1 MDDAK
6 AKQRKINDSI
16 LLDDT
21 TREAMRVLNEG
32 VETKPTI
39 DLDLFVRTF
48 LPALGQEHDEPLDM
62 NPWLAISKGPYN
74 PVDVVSNGS
83 VVFTVPPLLNR
94 RNTRINENSKDSL
107 TTIAVVAKQ
116 KGDAHPMMGQN
127 YLRQGLLSYVGRE
140 RVNPEALQEWNRVL
154 VKYGYD
160 PIELDAVPSS
170 NKKPNIATAS
180 LYGDDVDEL

>member
-6 AKQRKINDSI
+6 AKQREINNNI
-16 LLDDT
+16 LLDSN

-32 VETKPTI
+32 AQERPTI

-62 NPWLAISKGPYN
+62 GPWLTISKGHYN
-74 PVDVVSNGS
+74 PVDVVSGGK

-94 RNTRINENSKDSL
+94 RITRINDDSNKSL
-107 TTIAVVAKQ
+107 STIATVAQQ
-116 KGDAHPMMGQN
+116 KADAHPMMGQN
-127 YLRQGLLSYVGRE
+127 YLRQGLQSYVGKE
-140 RVNPEALQEWNRVL
+140 RVNPEALSEWNRVL

-160 PIELDAVPSS
+160 PIELDAMESVS
-170 NKKPNIATAS
+170 KPNLSTAQ
-180 LYGDDVDEL
+180 LYSDDVDEL